1 MFEEELGY
9 VWTTLRRLGVRSVD
23 LEDVSHEVF
32 VVVHRRLSDFDATRP
47 IRPWLF
53 GIAYRV
59 TSDYRRRAHR
69 RHETL
74 TSEEPEGS
82 SSDGPEEE
90 ASIRQRRALLLR
102 ALDRLDP
109 EKRAVIVMHDL
120 DEIGM
125 PDIAVALEIPLN
137 TGYSRLRLARRELA
151 DVVRELRGVSDE

>member
-1 MFEEELGY
+1 VFEEELGY
-9 VWTTLRRLGVRSVD
+9 VWSTLRRLGVRSVD
-23 LEDVSHEVF
+23 LEDVAHEVF
-32 VVVHRRLSDFDATRP
+32 VVVHRRFADFDEARP

-74 TSEEPEGS
+74 TSDEPEGLGG
-82 SSDGPEEE
+82 GPEEE
-90 ASIRQRRALLLR
+90 ASVRERRALLLR
-102 ALDRLDP
+102 ALDRLDA

-120 DEIGM
+120 DEIAM
-125 PDIAVALEIPLN
+125 PDVALALEIPLN

-151 DVVRELRGVSDE
+151 DAVRELRGRSDE